1 MFFGRKQEIT
11 HADTTVRA
19 RAKINLTLDV
29 TGRRE
34 DGYHTVEMVMQSI
47 ALHDTVRV
55 TTIHGE
61 KKPRG
66 IVLSCSLPFL
76 PTDER
81 NLAYRAAEL
90 FYKETGALLETCEIH
105 IEKRI
110 PVAAGLAGGSTD
122 AAAVL
127 RALNALHTA
136 GLTDDELCEMGL
148 KLGADVPF
156 CLRGGT
162 MLAQGIG
169 EELTKLPPVPQCQVL
184 VAKPGINVATKFV
197 YENLHANDLKPE
209 QHPDIDG
216 MIQAIQDQDLQG
228 IAGKLGNV
236 LETVTV
242 KEYPVIQKIKDKM
255 LEFGAVGS
263 LMSGSGPT
271 VFGLFTNPKAAQE
284 AYEEL
289 RYGESAGL
297 AKQVYLTNFYNQKE
311 EKNHGKQA

>member
-1 MFFGRKQEIT
+1 MLFGKKQEIT
-11 HADTTVRA
+11 HASTDVRA

-34 DGYHTVEMVMQSI
+34 DGYHTVEMVMQSV

-55 TTIHGE
+55 TVTHGE

-66 IVLSCSLPFL
+66 IVLTCSLPFL

-90 FYKETGALLETCEIH
+90 FYKRTGALLETCEIH

-110 PVAAGLAGGSTD
+110 PMAAGLAGGSAD

-127 RALNALHTA
+127 RALNALHEA

-162 MLAQGIG
+162 MLARGIG
-169 EELTKLPPVPQCQVL
+169 EELSALPEMPHCWVVLCKPPFAVPTKE
-184 VAKPGINVATKFV
+184 V
-197 YENLHANDLKPE
+197 YQEIDSVDILT
-209 QHPDIDG
+209 HPDTEG
-216 MIQAIQDQDLQG
+216 MMAALEQG
-228 IAGKLGNV
+228 DYEGICGRLCNV
-236 LETVTV
+236 METVTAV
-242 KEYPVIQKIKDKM
+242 KRRQIGEIKSF
-255 LEFGAVGS
+255 LTENGADGT

-271 VFGLFTNPKAAQE
+271 VYGLFSDENRARTAEKM
-284 AYEEL
+284 L
-289 RYGESAGL
+289 RRRFADTF
-297 AKQVYLTNFYNQKE
+297 LTEIYN
-311 EKNHGKQA
+311 

>member
-1 MFFGRKQEIT
+1 MLFRRKQEIT

-156 CLRGGT
+156 CIDGG
-162 MLAQGIG
+162 AAAAAGIG
-169 EELTKLPPVPQCQVL
+169 EKLTPVESHLPLWLVITKPKAGCSTPAMYRRIDEMGESLRQRFTTQEAAEALEKGDLARLCGSLYNVFEEVTALPELSEIRQELRRSGALAAIMTGSGSAVFGIFPEESA
-184 VAKPGINVATKFV
+184 AKAAAEKMAESRWAIGCRGIN
-197 YENLHANDLKPE
+197 
-209 QHPDIDG
+209 
-216 MIQAIQDQDLQG
+216 
-228 IAGKLGNV
+228 
-236 LETVTV
+236 
-242 KEYPVIQKIKDKM
+242 
-255 LEFGAVGS
+255 
-263 LMSGSGPT
+263 GP
-271 VFGLFTNPKAAQE
+271 G
-284 AYEEL
+284 
-289 RYGESAGL
+289 
-297 AKQVYLTNFYNQKE
+297 
-311 EKNHGKQA
+311 

>member
-1 MFFGRKQEIT
+1 MLFRRKQEIT

-169 EELTKLPPVPQCQVL
+169 DTIRVSLTGDPANEIPVAIGILKCLGLKEAGVDIVSCPTCGRTQIDLASLAESVETLCQNIERPLKIAVMGC
-184 VAKPGINVATKFV
+184 VVNGPGEAR
-197 YENLHANDLKPE
+197 EA
-209 QHPDIDG
+209 DI
-216 MIQAIQDQDLQG
+216 G
-228 IAGKLGNV
+228 IAGGKGEAVLFVHGEPVRKLTGDNI
-236 LETVTV
+236 LDQFME
-242 KEYPVIQKIKDKM
+242 EIDK
-255 LEFGAVGS
+255 L
-263 LMSGSGPT
+263 
-271 VFGLFTNPKAAQE
+271 
-284 AYEEL
+284 
-289 RYGESAGL
+289 
-297 AKQVYLTNFYNQKE
+297 
-311 EKNHGKQA
+311 

>member
-1 MFFGRKQEIT
+1 MLFRRKQEIT

-105 IEKRI
+105 SKSAFRLRQVWRAARRMRRLCCVRSTHCIQ
-110 PVAAGLAGGSTD
+110 PV
-122 AAAVL
+122 
-127 RALNALHTA
+127 
-136 GLTDDELCEMGL
+136 
-148 KLGADVPF
+148 
-156 CLRGGT
+156 
-162 MLAQGIG
+162 
-169 EELTKLPPVPQCQVL
+169 
-184 VAKPGINVATKFV
+184 
-197 YENLHANDLKPE
+197 
-209 QHPDIDG
+209 
-216 MIQAIQDQDLQG
+216 
-228 IAGKLGNV
+228 
-236 LETVTV
+236 
-242 KEYPVIQKIKDKM
+242 
-255 LEFGAVGS
+255 
-263 LMSGSGPT
+263 
-271 VFGLFTNPKAAQE
+271 
-284 AYEEL
+284 
-289 RYGESAGL
+289 
-297 AKQVYLTNFYNQKE
+297 
-311 EKNHGKQA
+311 